1 MYDMYYITAFLFMQC
16 EFFLKNG
23 LKSIDIFFFNAIID
37 KQKINKVLWNMDSRS
52 NLRKTNTTGVELK

>member
-1 MYDMYYITAFLFMQC
+1 MYYITAFLFMQC

-37 KQKINKVLWNMDSRS
+37 KQKIKKFFEIWIA
-52 NLRKTNTTGVELK
+52 EAI

>member
-1 MYDMYYITAFLFMQC
+1 MYDMYYIMAFLFMQC

-37 KQKINKVLWNMDSRS
+37 KQKIKKFFEIWIAEVI
-52 NLRKTNTTGVELK
+52 